1 MEKLT
6 FSQLMSLRI
15 DLERDV
21 NTNLISKKYSMN
33 FQDIA
38 KYRAMFIGDTYK
50 NYMSSDS
57 VTGQRLEE
65 QFKKNGFS
73 PVTLL
78 IINQM
83 KRLKNENS
91 FCSYK

>member
-38 KYRAMFIGDTYK
+38 KYRAMFIGDTSK